1 MCAHFEAV
9 YDPERLRKT
18 FKLTLP
24 EGGRRDVWPSYPAA
38 FIRYPRPL
46 TAPAAAA
53 PAEEV
58 GGGREALL
66 GRFGLIP
73 HWAKDASVAR
83 HTYNARSETVASKP
97 SFRDAWRL
105 GRRCIV
111 PAEAIYEPDWRSG
124 KAVPTRIVRA
134 DGEPWA
140 LAGLW
145 TGWRD
150 ASGAVQRSFTLLTVN
165 ADQHPFMN
173 QFHQP
178 NEEKRMVV
186 ALREAD
192 FSTWL
197 QAPLAQAAALVC
209 ASPAGDWRADE
220 GEPSPAPA

>member
-9 YDPERLRKT
+9 YNPERLRKT
-18 FKLTLP
+18 FGLVLP
-24 EGGRRDVWPSYPAA
+24 EGGRRDVWPAYPAA

-46 TAPAAAA
+46 AATLGAVQE
-53 PAEEV
+53 PE
-58 GGGREALL
+58 REALL

-124 KAVPTRIVRA
+124 KAVSTRIVRA

-150 ASGAVQRSFTLLTVN
+150 ATGAVQRSFTLLTVN

-192 FSTWL
+192 FRTWL
-197 QAPLAQAAALVC
+197 QAPLAEAAALVQ
-209 ASPAGDWRADE
+209 ASPAEDWQTDDTPPLAPD
-220 GEPSPAPA
+220 SPAG